1 MVTEKQLQN
10 LKKGVRFTP
19 ERAAMYGKQYHAKG
33 VETRKKKRAVA
44 NMCALI
50 SQGKVNDDNLKE
62 KLTACGIAEEDQV
75 ASTAVAYSLY
85 TESLTGD
92 VAAIRTFNEYC
103 EKGGILPEIPVP
115 DAEEA
120 LEKAKANY
128 FEKID
133 PSFYVLAGKAL
144 NHRYTHFEVSG
155 GRGSTK
161 SSWTSLT
168 VIRIMMEHPEVHALV
183 LRKVA
188 NTLRDSVYAQY
199 RWAIQALGVQKYWEE
214 KKSPPE
220 LVYKPTGQRILFR
233 GADDPT
239 KIKSIKTPAA
249 FKGQL
254 GKPGQSGGTG
264 KPDSAQEQLSRSGP
278 QGMAGRG
285 LRGRGRKPEGAGR
298 ETVSARVS
306 GRAGGDRRK
315 RV

>member
-214 KKSPPE
+214 KKAPPA
-220 LVYKPTGQRILFR
+220 LFLYAAGSWVRKPPPVP
-233 GADDPT
+233 ADP
-239 KIKSIKTPAA
+239 
-249 FKGQL
+249 FF
-254 GKPGQSGGTG
+254 
-264 KPDSAQEQLSRSGP
+264 
-278 QGMAGRG
+278 
-285 LRGRGRKPEGAGR
+285 GRGRFF
-298 ETVSARVS
+298 VFSCRV
-306 GRAGGDRRK
+306 G
-315 RV
+315 